1 MTADG
6 RTRFCWSDSQQGL
19 LKSGFFWGYL
29 VLQIH
34 GGTLAEKYGTRK
46 VLGIALFISA
56 ILTLLTPLIAKWN
69 IWALFVSRILIG
81 IAEAVTYPSL
91 PPLVQKWVPESEK
104 SKFISF
110 SYTGGNLGTVIT
122 YPLCGLI
129 LSTLDWEAVFYITGG
144 FSVIW
149 CVLWFVVLSDDPK
162 DHKCIKSNEVE
173 YIEEYRTDTVKTTA
187 LPPYFAILKSP
198 AVWTH
203 IFCDVANGWGLYTIL
218 TEGPNFISN
227 VLHQAQCFKITHKS
241 LITSTLTTHVFN
253 DSVDYGNKARYSLY
267 TSQLMDQ
274 LTRI

>member
-1 MTADG
+1 MSQHWFKVSDFETFFSSGTYWYTSWHFNRFVTADG

-110 SYTGGNLGTVIT
+110 SYTEAA
-122 YPLCGLI
+122 
-129 LSTLDWEAVFYITGG
+129 LSSSTQ
-144 FSVIW
+144 IW
-149 CVLWFVVLSDDPK
+149 CW
-162 DHKCIKSNEVE
+162 
-173 YIEEYRTDTVKTTA
+173 
-187 LPPYFAILKSP
+187 
-198 AVWTH
+198 
-203 IFCDVANGWGLYTIL
+203 
-218 TEGPNFISN
+218 
-227 VLHQAQCFKITHKS
+227 
-241 LITSTLTTHVFN
+241 
-253 DSVDYGNKARYSLY
+253 
-267 TSQLMDQ
+267 
-274 LTRI
+274 